1 MWDQCVIAL
10 TQKNFIQK
18 LGGAYSVENVPESS
32 SQGNFLVEHF
42 YLLNRENW
50 SLLWTKKKKKDHI
63 GRARGQRILET
74 LIFEECQTEIKGLYY
89 KAFPTPLASKI
100 WEMELLFNIPTLNPK
115 SLAVPGLSRVVVHG
129 VMDGA
134 VHVLGIHLH
143 QKLGLAR
150 PTGSSKSGLVWEF
163 RLLS

>member
-1 MWDQCVIAL
+1 MWDQRVIAL
-10 TQKNFIQK
+10 TQKNFIQE
-18 LGGAYSVENVPESS
+18 LGGAYSVEYFPESN
-32 SQGNFLVEHF
+32 SQGNFLVEQFH
-42 YLLNRENW
+42 LLNRENW
-50 SLLWTKKKKKDHI
+50 SLLWTKKKDHL
-63 GRARGQRILET
+63 GRSRGQRILET
-74 LIFEECQTEIKGLYY
+74 LIFEECQREIKGLYY
-89 KAFPTPLASKI
+89 KAFPTPRASKI

-150 PTGSSKSGLVWEF
+150 PTGSRKSGLVWEF